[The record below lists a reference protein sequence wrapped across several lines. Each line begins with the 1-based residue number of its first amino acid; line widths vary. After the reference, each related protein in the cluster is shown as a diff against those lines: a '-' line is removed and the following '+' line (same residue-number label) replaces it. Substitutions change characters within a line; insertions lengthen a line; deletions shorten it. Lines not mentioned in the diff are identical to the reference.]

1 MSVYVCA
8 RSGQNSVFSPSINIP
23 ALIKTQFLEII
34 ETPVCECVCVCVFVC
49 ARSGQNTVFS
59 PSINIPAVIS
69 RNRSIVGSS
78 VVIFISWLHIFIPNI
93 ASFFMIFQV

>member
-34 ETPVCECVCVCVFVC
+34 ETPVCECVFVC
-49 ARSGQNTVFS
+49 ARSGQNSVFS

-78 VVIFISWLHIFIPNI
+78 VVIFISWLHIFIANI
-93 ASFFMIFQV
+93 ASFVRY